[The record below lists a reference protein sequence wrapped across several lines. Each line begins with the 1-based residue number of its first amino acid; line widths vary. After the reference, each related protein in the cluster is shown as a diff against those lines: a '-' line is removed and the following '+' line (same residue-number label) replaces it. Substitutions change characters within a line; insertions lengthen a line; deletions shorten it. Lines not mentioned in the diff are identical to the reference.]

1 MCIVVL
7 SIIFILL
14 LACPISLPKG
24 RALIIE
30 ELRLVLLYLILI
42 FLLSYIL
49 SFSWFPFFCC
59 SSVFLWTSNA
69 GSREKKK
76 KEKICPLTNIVLCV
90 LFFFLFL
97 RRQRERERERV
108 RKCEKERERK
118 RDTKR
123 SVIEVISYYQY
134 YRIIR
139 LMLSLLF
146 YYYYDYYY

>member
-49 SFSWFPFFCC
+49 SFSWFPFFA
-59 SSVFLWTSNA
+59 VLPFFYGQA
-69 GSREKKK
+69 MQDRGKKK
-76 KEKICPLTNIVLCV
+76 KKICPLTSIVLCV

-97 RRQRERERERV
+97 RRERERERV

-146 YYYYDYYY
+146 YY